1 MSVFSKRDRVWATTL
16 LAGASLFG
24 LSSPALAQ
32 TGEAASE
39 DEAIIVTG
47 TRIARQDYVAS
58 SPLVTVSNEELVA
71 NADITLE
78 TFLNTLPQV
87 APAATTSSNNPSAG
101 GRATIDLRGLGN
113 NRNIV
118 LVDGRRAMVSDS
130 ALTVDL
136 NTIPAAMIGNIE
148 VITGGAGAAYGA
160 DAIAGAVNL
169 RLRENFEGADLRLNY
184 SNSEEF
190 WDAEE
195 YSISGVFGGQFAD
208 GRGSALIGFDR
219 SFRQPLT
226 KAQRAFSALATSTTG
241 TPPEGAVSWT
251 AFNPVPEAA
260 VDTLF
265 GTYGIAA
272 ANVTARS
279 GRFGFNQDGTLIY
292 YGQPG
297 AGDDVQNFRDPITV
311 NQNPRFFPDFY
322 SYNFDAPN
330 ALILPLD
337 RYSTMADVQFETDS
351 GIEFFGNVSWT
362 EYNSSTKLAPTP
374 IPSVQTRATGFN
386 TSLQVASSLVTPGTA
401 VAGCGAGSSAGPP
414 AVLNPGTC
422 SIAGAVVVPVT
433 NPFIPAGL
441 ATLLAARTGDDPA
454 LVGSG
459 ATEPFRFAFRPLGFG
474 AREQVAQNTVVQFTG
489 GIRGEFADTGWNYE
503 LYASEG
509 RTEIDITQLGN
520 IDTQRLTDVLANP
533 ATAGS
538 GACSTWNPFGNN
550 ALPAACRSFLE
561 SPGSRR
567 QVFTQQI
574 AQGYVGGDLFNL
586 PAGPVA
592 TVFGVEYRAF
602 EYSDRFLSSPGP
614 FSGFNA
620 SNPDQGKNEFLD
632 FFMEA
637 GIPIVRDAPFAES
650 IDLTVGLRSSSF
662 SFTRFLP
669 TFAEAPDQDSTAY
682 KVELDWQFNDWLRSR
697 LSYQE
702 SARAPNFGELFS
714 SSTSFPQIF
723 DPCSVSS
730 AARQGANGAALSA
743 LCVATGVPS
752 GQIATFAATPG
763 SQAQIVTSGNPNL
776 TPETGQTLTFG
787 FVFQSPSENR
797 WLERL
802 RGSIDYYNIKVE
814 DAIISANVNVGIAS
828 CYNYYGTNP
837 TYSVAAN
844 SFCQGLVRSGGSILN
859 INRVGVLPGVPAN
872 EFPGLNG
879 GEIDTSGIDVQID
892 YSFDLEWL
900 GLPADLGTIRAG
912 LLMNFLLGYEQ
923 RDGVGLPMLDYTGT
937 ISFFGAGLGT
947 SFPERK
953 ATVNVGWDVGDL
965 SFDVRGRYIDA
976 MSNRASVLFPG
987 ETNFGAGR
995 SDVPSYW
1002 YIDLAGTWN
1011 VNDTVQ
1017 FRVGVNNVANELPP
1031 VYAPN
1036 VQSGT
1041 DPSTYDVIGRRG
1053 FAQLRLRF

>member
-1 MSVFSKRDRVWATTL
+1 MSVISKRDRVWATTL

-47 TRIARQDYVAS
+47 SRIARQDYVAS

-241 TPPEGAVSWT
+241 TPPEGAISWAST
-251 AFNPVPEAA
+251 NPVTEAA
-260 VDTLF
+260 VDALF
-265 GTYGIAA
+265 ATYGVAGSA
-272 ANVTARS
+272 VTAAS
-279 GRFGFNQDGTLIY
+279 GRFGFNQDGTIIF

-297 AGDDVQNFRDPITV
+297 AAGGDVQNFRDPVTV

-337 RYSTMADVQFETDS
+337 RYSTMADVQYETDS

-374 IPSVQTRATGFN
+374 IPSVATARTGQN
-386 TSLQVASSLVTPGTA
+386 TSLQVGSSLIEPGQ
-401 VAGCGAGSSAGPP
+401 
-414 AVLNPGTC
+414 
-422 SIAGAVVVPVT
+422 SIFNLVVPVT
-433 NPFIPAGL
+433 NPFVQANAGL
-441 ATLLAARTGDDPA
+441 LALLNSRTGDDPA
-454 LVGSG
+454 IVGSG
-459 ATEPFRFAFRPLGFG
+459 ATEPFRYVFRPLGFG

-489 GIRGEFADTGWNYE
+489 GIRGEFADTGWDYE
-503 LYASEG
+503 LYVSEG

-520 IDTQRLTDVLANP
+520 IDTQRLTNVLANP
-533 ATAGS
+533 VGTPCAS
-538 GACSTWNPFGNN
+538 WNPFGNN
-550 ALPAACRSFLE
+550 ALPGDCRAFLE

-567 QVFTQQI
+567 QTFTQQI

-637 GIPIVRDAPFAES
+637 GIPIVRDAPFAQS
-650 IDLTVGLRSSSF
+650 IDLTVGLRSSNF

-682 KVELDWQFNDWLRSR
+682 KVELDWQVNDWLRSR

-723 DPCSVSS
+723 DPCSTSS

-743 LCVATGVPS
+743 LCVATGIPS

-787 FVFQSPSENR
+787 VVFQSPSENR

-814 DAIISANVNVGIAS
+814 DAIIAANVNVGIAS
-828 CYNYYGTNP
+828 CFNYYGTNP
-837 TYSVAAN
+837 TYSLAAN
-844 SFCQGLVRSGGSILN
+844 SFCQGLVRSGGAITR
-859 INRVGVLPGVPAN
+859 INRIGVLPGVPAN

-879 GEIDTSGIDVQID
+879 GEIDTSGIDVQLD

-900 GLPADLGTIRAG
+900 GLPAELGTVRAG

-976 MSNRASVLFPG
+976 MTNRASVLFPG